1 MKKFSIFHL
10 PFSINQKGFTL
21 LELLIVVVIIS
32 ILSTLLMANYVD
44 FQKRGRDGQRKGD
57 IGQLKSA
64 LEFYRA
70 DEGTYPEDVK
80 NCPLDPEVQTY
91 LGNAVCTSTYKNPI
105 PTDPT
110 TVEEYTYEKSGST
123 YTIWTCLENENDQQI
138 DVDGN
143 GDKVPCPDGTER
155 WKYTTAN
162 P

>member
-1 MKKFSIFHL
+1 MKKFSIFHV
-10 PFSINQKGFTL
+10 PSSIDQKGFTL

-70 DEGTYPEDVK
+70 DEGAYPDAVK
-80 NCPLDPEVQTY
+80 NCPADPTY
-91 LGNAVCTSTYKNPI
+91 LGNLACTSTYKNPI

-110 TVEEYTYEKSGST
+110 TAEEYTYEKSGST
-123 YTIWTCLENENDQQI
+123 YTIVACLENENDQQI
-138 DVDGN
+138 DLDGG
-143 GDKVPCPDGTER
+143 GDKIPCSDGTER
-155 WKYTTAN
+155 WQYTTAN